1 MIHLDNL
8 SFSYGARPLFQDLTL
23 EFARPIDVIIGP
35 SGCGKSTLLKL
46 VTGILKADAGQV
58 APAGLR
64 SLLVLQEDSLF
75 PWLSG
80 TENIAV
86 MFPGAADLTTKIR
99 QHPAYDLVEPFIEEK
114 AWRMSFGQRRSV
126 ELFRALLA
134 EVELLCLDEPF
145 NFLDAARRQRF
156 LGLFLDSAQRRPI
169 LFCTHEVSEL
179 PVMLQTGFVFEGPA
193 PFSELPYKSI
203 WKGQAHA

>member
-1 MIHLDNL
+1 MIRLDNF
-8 SFSYGARPLFQDLTL
+8 SFSYGPRPLFDNLTL
-23 EFARPIDVIIGP
+23 EFARPIEVIVGP

-46 VTGILKADAGQV
+46 VTGILKPDAGQV
-58 APAGLR
+58 VPAGLR

-80 TENIAV
+80 MENISV
-86 MFPGAADLTTKIR
+86 MFPGATDFLAKIQ
-99 QHPAYDLVEPFIEEK
+99 QHPAYDLVEPFIGEK

-145 NFLDAARRQRF
+145 NFLDAERRQRF

-169 LFCTHEVSEL
+169 LLCTHEVSEL
-179 PVMLQTGFVFEGPA
+179 PLPLQTAFVFEGPA
-193 PFSELPYKSI
+193 PFSDLPYKPVP
-203 WKGQAHA
+203 KALAHA